1 MSAQLQQGAVAIQS
15 RVPWDEYTQLPG
27 TSISRLKE
35 LRRSAQHYLYRLTVP
50 KESAALQL
58 GKAAHAAVLEPERFE
73 REYFVWRRRSEK
85 TGNLCPRNGQF
96 YDAFLAEHH
105 CTDEQVITED
115 EHAVAVAIQSAV
127 RGNPSAMRY
136 LAAGDPEVT
145 LQWVHD
151 GRPCRGRVD
160 WLTTVDGVPH
170 LVGLKTSRDC
180 RHMKFGYQA
189 AVLGY
194 HLQWGFYFD
203 GYTAIKGREPR
214 MIEIVVESEAPHAVA
229 VYFIPHDIVDQGRDE
244 YQALLLRLA
253 EHESTGHFPGPQEH
267 EEPLSLPSWVYG
279 DETDDIGDLGLEE

>member
-1 MSAQLQQGAVAIQS
+1 MQLAGAIQS

-35 LRRSAQHYLYRLTVP
+35 LRRSAQHYLHRLTEP
-50 KESAALQL
+50 KESAPLSL
-58 GKAAHAAVLEPERFE
+58 GRAAHAAVLEPERFE
-73 REYFVWRRRSEK
+73 SDFAVWTRRSEE
-85 TGNLCPRNGQF
+85 TGNLCPRRGK
-96 YDAFLAEHH
+96 YWDAFV
-105 CTDEQVITED
+105 DENGGKEIITED
-115 EHAVAVAIQSAV
+115 EHALAVAMQKAV
-127 RGNPSAMRY
+127 RGSPVAMKY

-145 LQWVHD
+145 LQWIHD
-151 GRPCRGRVD
+151 RRPCRGRVD

-170 LVGLKTSRDC
+170 LVGLKTARDC

-229 VYFIPHDIVDQGRDE
+229 VYFIPQDIVDQGRDE
-244 YQALLLRLA
+244 YQALLLQLA

-279 DETDDIGDLGLEE
+279 DETDDLSDLGLEQ